1 MISQRCKQMN
11 ERQNSRSV
19 SVPADIYIGIEERL
33 ESTGFHSVD
42 DYVVFV
48 LCIVE
53 ELQRATVGKY
63 SITEDSLYDE
73 DGLKAT
79 VISVL
84 EML

>member
-1 MISQRCKQMN
+1 MISQKRRQMN
-11 ERQNSRSV
+11 ERQNSRFV
-19 SVPADIYIGIEERL
+19 SLPADIYTGIEERL

-53 ELQRATVGKY
+53 ELQRAAAGKY
-63 SITEDSLYDE
+63 SITEDSVYDE

>member
-1 MISQRCKQMN
+1 MTKVQESK
-11 ERQNSRSV
+11 SV
-19 SVPADIYIGIEERL
+19 TLPADIYIGIEDRL
-33 ESTGFHSVD
+33 ESTGFNSVD

-53 ELQRATVGKY
+53 ELQRAAAGKCH
-63 SITEDSLYDE
+63 SKEDSVDEE
-73 DGLKAT
+73 DGLKAM